1 MFDRDILKDVI
12 VDYKRD
18 FTEFQWKNERYKWEA
33 IQCFQRNWNI
43 NAVNFPDMLKRSL
56 DKTYNLLASMSNYA
70 KAMIIGF
77 AEAAPEEVRGAFIT
91 LYDESRDVVERI
103 QAFKAQA
110 EEMLEKYGDGARQH
124 FQTENAITVYL
135 WLRYP
140 DTYGIYKYGEIKPT
154 AKLLVADY
162 VFKKGA
168 YAANIR
174 NWLNFCNEIRD
185 ELLEDTELIELM
197 KSHLTESC
205 WPDSELRTLTMDV
218 VFYISRFYSQ
228 KSKVT
233 YLSEITEALKSL
245 GGKGHLNDIC
255 RVMKERGK
263 LQSILTNPA
272 WTNAVSREIQS
283 HSTDAQSYV
292 EGNDDL
298 FYSVEGIGSGVWGL
312 RNYQPDQEEH
322 WWPTEDEYSPGLS
335 KEQWLALLDDK
346 EVFFDSS
353 LAIVKR
359 FKDYGGAATCT
370 QLAIKYGESK
380 NYYLSGSTYLARR
393 IVEKTGCPVMP
404 RDSEN
409 SRWWPVIYLGKPAD
423 KEKEQGSYVW
433 KLRKELSDA
442 LDQFDLSNVPLYAEK
457 ESDIELETPEPEI
470 EAPAVDPYDKAAFL
484 NQVYMSGER
493 YDTLVALLKHRKNVI
508 LQGAPGV
515 GKTFAAKRLAWSMM
529 GEQDESRIQFVQFHQ
544 NYAYED
550 FIMGYKPDRD
560 GFKLTEGIFYE
571 FCQRASQDKNRD
583 YFFII
588 DEINRGNLSKIFG
601 ELLMLIEK
609 DYRGTPA
616 TLAYTRKTFTVPENI
631 YIIGMMNTADR
642 SLAMIDYALRRR
654 FSFYDMEPD
663 FDTEGFQAYQKGLDN
678 ETFDRLIECVR
689 ELNRAI
695 LKDPALGAGF
705 RIGHSYFCNQQECT
719 DEWMKAVVY
728 YDILPTLREY
738 WFDDSATLKQWENRL
753 SGVFDD

>member
-1 MFDRDILKDVI
+1 MFDRDIFKEVI
-12 VDYKRD
+12 ADYKRD

-77 AEAAPEEVRGAFIT
+77 AEAAPEEVRGAFIA

-140 DTYGIYKYGEIKPT
+140 DTYGIYKYGEIKPA

-233 YLSEITEALKSL
+233 YLSEITEALKRL

-312 RNYQPDQEEH
+312 RDYQPDQEEH

-550 FIMGYKPDRD
+550 FIMGYKPDGD

-571 FCQRASQDKNRD
+571 FCQRAGQDKNRD

-631 YIIGMMNTADR
+631 FIIGMMNTADR

-654 FSFYDMEPD
+654 FSFYDMEPG

-678 ETFDRLIECVR
+678 ETFDRLIECIR
-689 ELNRAI
+689 ELNRVI
-695 LKDPALGAGF
+695 LKDPALGPGF

-719 DEWMKAVVY
+719 EEWMKAVVY

>member
-1 MFDRDILKDVI
+1 MFDKDILKDVI
-12 VDYKRD
+12 ADYKHD

-77 AEAAPEEVRGAFIT
+77 AEAAPEEVRGAFIA

-140 DTYGIYKYGEIKPT
+140 DTYGIYKYGEIKPA

-312 RNYQPDQEEH
+312 RDYQPDQEEH

-393 IVEKTGCPVMP
+393 IVEKTGCSVMP

-457 ESDIELETPEPEI
+457 ESDIELEPPEPEI
-470 EAPAVDPYDKAAFL
+470 EVPAVDPYDKASFL
-484 NQVYMSGER
+484 DQVYMSGER

-550 FIMGYKPDRD
+550 FIMGYKPDGD

-571 FCQRASQDKNRD
+571 FCQRAGQDKNRD

-588 DEINRGNLSKIFG
+588 DEINRGNLGKIFG

-616 TLAYTRKTFTVPENI
+616 TLAYTRKPFTVPENI
-631 YIIGMMNTADR
+631 FIIGMMNTADR

-654 FSFYDMEPD
+654 FSFYDMEPG

-705 RIGHSYFCNQQECT
+705 RIGHSYFCNQQECI

-738 WFDDSATLKQWENRL
+738 WFEDSATLKQWENRL

>member
-77 AEAAPEEVRGAFIT
+77 AEAAPEEVRGAFIA

-168 YAANIR
+168 YATNIR

-185 ELLEDTELIELM
+185 ELLTDYELIELV

-283 HSTDAQSYV
+283 HCTDAQSYV

-312 RNYQPDQEEH
+312 RNYQPDQEEQ

-515 GKTFAAKRLAWSMM
+515 GKTFAATRLAWSMM

-550 FIMGYKPDRD
+550 FIMGYKPDGN

-571 FCQRASQDKNRD
+571 FCQRAGHDKNRD

-601 ELLMLIEK
+601 ELMMLIEK

-616 TLAYTRKTFTVPENI
+616 TLAYTRKSFTVPENI
-631 YIIGMMNTADR
+631 FIIGMMNTADR

-654 FSFYDMEPD
+654 FSFYDMEPG

>member
-1 MFDRDILKDVI
+1 MFDRDIFKEVI
-12 VDYKRD
+12 ADYKRD

-77 AEAAPEEVRGAFIT
+77 AEAAPEEVRGAFIA

-140 DTYGIYKYGEIKPT
+140 DTYGIYKYGEIKPA

-312 RNYQPDQEEH
+312 RDYQPDQEEH

-484 NQVYMSGER
+484 DQVYMSGER

-550 FIMGYKPDRD
+550 FIMGYKPDGD

-571 FCQRASQDKNRD
+571 FCQRAGQDKNRD

-631 YIIGMMNTADR
+631 FIIGMMNTADR

-654 FSFYDMEPD
+654 FSFYDMEPG

-738 WFDDSATLKQWENRL
+738 WFDDSTTLKQWENKL

>member
-12 VDYKRD
+12 ADYKRD
-18 FTEFQWKNERYKWEA
+18 FMEFQWKNERYKWEA

-43 NAVNFPDMLKRSL
+43 NAVNFPNMLKRSL

-77 AEAAPEEVRGAFIT
+77 AEAAPEEVRGAFIA

-140 DTYGIYKYGEIKPT
+140 DTYGIYKYGEIKPA

-174 NWLNFCNEIRD
+174 NWLSFCNEIRD
-185 ELLEDTELIELM
+185 ELLADYDLIELLQ
-197 KSHLTESC
+197 SHLTESC

-218 VFYISRFYSQ
+218 VFYISRYYSQ

-245 GGKGHLNDIC
+245 GGRGHLNDIC

-283 HSTDAQSYV
+283 YSTDAQSYV

-312 RNYQPDQEEH
+312 RNYQPDQEEE
-322 WWPTEDEYSPGLS
+322 WWPTQEEYTPGLTM
-335 KEQWLALLDDK
+335 EQWLALLDDK

-442 LDQFDLSNVPLYAEK
+442 LDQFDMSNVPLYAEK

-484 NQVYMSGER
+484 DQVYMSGER
-493 YDTLVALLKHRKNVI
+493 YDTLVALLRHRKNVI

-550 FIMGYKPDRD
+550 FIMGYKPDGD

-571 FCQRASQDKNRD
+571 FCQRAGQDKNRD

-609 DYRGTPA
+609 DYRDTPA
-616 TLAYTRKTFTVPENI
+616 TLAYTRKPFTVPENI

-654 FSFYDMEPD
+654 FSFYDMEPG

-738 WFDDSATLKQWENRL
+738 WFDDSTTLKQWENRL

>member
-1 MFDRDILKDVI
+1 MLDKDILKDVI
-12 VDYKRD
+12 SDYKRD
-18 FTEFQWKNERYKWEA
+18 FTIFQWKNERYKWEA

-43 NAVNFPDMLKRSL
+43 NAANFPDMLKRSL
-56 DKTYNLLASMSNYA
+56 DNTYNLLASMSNYA
-70 KAMIIGF
+70 KAMIIKF
-77 AEAAPEEVRGAFIT
+77 AEAAPEEVRGAFIA

-110 EEMLEKYGDGARQH
+110 DEMLVKYGDGASNHYQK
-124 FQTENAITVYL
+124 ENAISVYL

-140 DTYGIYKYGEIKPT
+140 DTYSDYKYNEVKAA
-154 AKLLVADY
+154 AKALVADY
-162 VFKKGA
+162 AFKKGT
-168 YAANIR
+168 YASNIR
-174 NWLNFCNEIRD
+174 NWLKFSDEIRAK
-185 ELLEDTELIELM
+185 LLQDTELIELLS
-197 KSHLTESC
+197 SHLTESC
-205 WPDSELRTLTMDV
+205 WPDNELRTLTMDV
-218 VFYISRFYSQ
+218 VFYISRYYSQ

-233 YLSEITEALKSL
+233 YLSEITEALKRL

-272 WTNAVSREIQS
+272 WTSAVSREIQRYS
-283 HSTDAQSYV
+283 SDSQTFV

-312 RNYQPDQEEH
+312 RNYQPDQEEQ
-322 WWPTEDEYSPGLS
+322 WWPTEDVYSPNLS
-335 KEQWLALLDDK
+335 AEDWLRLLTDQ
-346 EVFFDSS
+346 EVFTPDS

-370 QLAIKYGESK
+370 QLAAKYGKTVSFY
-380 NYYLSGSTYLARR
+380 NMSSQQLARR
-393 IVEKTGCPVMP
+393 VVKKTGCPEYV
-404 RDSEN
+404 DSN
-409 SRWWPVIYLGKPAD
+409 GQKSWYPVLYLGKTTAS
-423 KEKEQGSYVW
+423 KEQGLYMW
-433 KLRKELSDA
+433 KLRKELSEA
-442 LDQFDLSNVPLYAEK
+442 LDKVDLSNVPLYAEK
-457 ESDIELETPEPEI
+457 EDGVEQAGIEAEI
-470 EAPAVDPYDKAAFL
+470 ESPDVDRYDRAEFL
-484 NQVYMSGER
+484 KQVFMSGER

-515 GKTFAAKRLAWSMM
+515 GKTYAARRLAWSMM
-529 GEQDESRIQFVQFHQ
+529 GEKDESRIQLVQFHQ

-550 FIMGYKPDRD
+550 FIIGYKPDGN
-560 GFKLTEGIFYE
+560 GFTLTEGIFYE
-571 FCQRASQDKNRD
+571 FCQRAGKDKNRD

-616 TLAYTRKTFTVPENI
+616 TLAYTRKPFTVPENI
-631 YIIGMMNTADR
+631 YLIGMMNTADR

-654 FSFYDMEPD
+654 FSFYDMEPG

-678 ETFDRLIECVR
+678 ETFDRLIECVC

-719 DEWMKAVVY
+719 EEWMKAVVY

>member
-1 MFDRDILKDVI
+1 MFDKDILKDVI
-12 VDYKRD
+12 ADYKRD
-18 FTEFQWKNERYKWEA
+18 FTEFQWKKEHYKWEA
-33 IQCFQRNWNI
+33 VKCFQDNWNAY
-43 NAVNFPDMLKRSL
+43 AVNFPDMLKRSL
-56 DKTYNLLASMSNYA
+56 DKTGNLLTSGSYFPR
-70 KAMIIGF
+70 AMIQGF
-77 AEAAPEEVRGAFIT
+77 AEKAPEEVRGAFIA
-91 LYDESRDVVERI
+91 LYDERRDVVERI
-103 QAFKAQA
+103 QAFKTQA
-110 EEMLEKYGDGARQH
+110 DVMLEKYGDGAISH
-124 FQTENAITVYL
+124 FQKENAISVYL

-140 DTYGIYKYGEIKPT
+140 DTYSDYKYSEVKEA
-154 AKLLVADY
+154 AKVLVADY
-162 VFKKGA
+162 AFKKGA

-174 NWLNFCNEIRD
+174 NWIAFFNEIRE
-185 ELLEDTELIELM
+185 ELLKDTELIGLL

-205 WPDSELRTLTMDV
+205 WPDSELCTLTMDV
-218 VFYISRFYSQ
+218 VFYISRYYSQ

-255 RVMKERGK
+255 KIIDKRGK
-263 LQSILTNPA
+263 LSDIDMNPA
-272 WTNAVSREIQS
+272 WKQSVLQELQS
-283 HSTDAQSYV
+283 HSTDSQTTIESH
-292 EGNDDL
+292 DDL
-298 FYSVEGIGSGVWGL
+298 FYCLDMIGNTWGL
-312 RNYQPDQEEH
+312 RDYQPNEQQKMDLSQALEIESSGHDVVEEETRQAIAKQMLMPVLDALISLGGEASRPDVH
-322 WWPTEDEYSPGLS
+322 NKVIEMCGITDEELEKRTKSGDSIIIKGIDFARNYLNYERFLDSSSERGIWKLS
-335 KEQWLALLDDK
+335 DLGWRILITDELADK
-346 EVFFDSS
+346 LFSKWVKITTAKRKKLPIPNIDLTSYYRYRSNYEAYGRNAFLEEVF
-353 LAIVKR
+353 
-359 FKDYGGAATCT
+359 
-370 QLAIKYGESK
+370 
-380 NYYLSGSTYLARR
+380 
-393 IVEKTGCPVMP
+393 
-404 RDSEN
+404 
-409 SRWWPVIYLGKPAD
+409 
-423 KEKEQGSYVW
+423 
-433 KLRKELSDA
+433 
-442 LDQFDLSNVPLYAEK
+442 
-457 ESDIELETPEPEI
+457 
-470 EAPAVDPYDKAAFL
+470 
-484 NQVYMSGER
+484 MSGER
-493 YDTLVALLKHRKNVI
+493 YDTLVALLRHRKNVI

-529 GEQDESRIQFVQFHQ
+529 DEQDESRIQFVQFHQ

-550 FIMGYKPDRD
+550 FIMGYKPDGN
-560 GFKLTEGIFYE
+560 GFRLTEGIFYE
-571 FCQRASQDKNRD
+571 FCQRAGQDRNRD

-616 TLAYTRKTFTVPENI
+616 TLAYTRKPFTVPENI

-654 FSFYDMEPD
+654 FSFYDMEPG

-738 WFDDSATLKQWENRL
+738 WFDDPEKLRQWENRL

>member
-1 MFDRDILKDVI
+1 
-12 VDYKRD
+12 
-18 FTEFQWKNERYKWEA
+18 
-33 IQCFQRNWNI
+33 
-43 NAVNFPDMLKRSL
+43 
-56 DKTYNLLASMSNYA
+56 
-70 KAMIIGF
+70 
-77 AEAAPEEVRGAFIT
+77 
-91 LYDESRDVVERI
+91 
-103 QAFKAQA
+103 
-110 EEMLEKYGDGARQH
+110 MLEKYGDGARQH

-168 YAANIR
+168 YATNIR

-185 ELLEDTELIELM
+185 ELLTDYELIELV

-283 HSTDAQSYV
+283 HCTDAQSYV

-312 RNYQPDQEEH
+312 RNYQPDQEEQ

-515 GKTFAAKRLAWSMM
+515 GKTFAATRLAWSMM

-550 FIMGYKPDRD
+550 FIMGYKPDGN

-571 FCQRASQDKNRD
+571 FCQRAGHDKNRD

-601 ELLMLIEK
+601 ELMMLIEK

-616 TLAYTRKTFTVPENI
+616 TLAYTRKSFTVPENI
-631 YIIGMMNTADR
+631 FIIGMMNTADR

-654 FSFYDMEPD
+654 FSFYDMEPG

>member
-12 VDYKRD
+12 ADYKRD
-18 FTEFQWKNERYKWEA
+18 FTEFQWKEEHYKWEA
-33 IQCFQRNWNI
+33 VKCFQDNWNV
-43 NAVNFPDMLKRSL
+43 NVVNFPDMLKRSL
-56 DKTYNLLASMSNYA
+56 EKTGNLLTSGSFFPRG
-70 KAMIIGF
+70 MIQSF
-77 AEAAPEEVRGAFIT
+77 AEKAPEEVRGAFIA

-103 QAFKAQA
+103 QTFKAQA
-110 EEMLEKYGDGARQH
+110 DVMLEKYGDGAISH
-124 FQTENAITVYL
+124 FQKENAISVYL

-140 DTYGIYKYGEIKPT
+140 DTYSDYKYSEMKEA
-154 AKLLVADY
+154 AKVLVADY

-174 NWLNFCNEIRD
+174 NWIAFFNEIRE
-185 ELLEDTELIELM
+185 ELIKDTELIELL

-205 WPDSELRTLTMDV
+205 WPDSELCTLTMDV

-312 RNYQPDQEEH
+312 RDYQPDQEEH

-484 NQVYMSGER
+484 NDVFMSSER
-493 YDTLVALLKHRKNVI
+493 YDTLVALLRHRKNVI

-529 GEQDESRIQFVQFHQ
+529 GEQDESCIQFVQFHQ

-550 FIMGYKPDRD
+550 FIMGYKPDGN
-560 GFKLTEGIFYE
+560 GFRLTEGIFYE
-571 FCQRASQDKNRD
+571 FCQRAGQDRNRD

-616 TLAYTRKTFTVPENI
+616 TLAYTRKPFTVPENI

-654 FSFYDMEPD
+654 FSFYDMEPG
-663 FDTEGFQAYQKGLDN
+663 FDTEGFQSYQKGLDN

-689 ELNRAI
+689 EQNRAI
-695 LKDPALGAGF
+695 LRDPALGAGF

-728 YDILPTLREY
+728 YEILPTLREY
-738 WFDDSATLKQWENRL
+738 WFDDQEKLRQWENRL

>member
-1 MFDRDILKDVI
+1 MLDKDILKDVI
-12 VDYKRD
+12 SDYKRD
-18 FTEFQWKNERYKWEA
+18 FTIFQWKNERYKWEA

-43 NAVNFPDMLKRSL
+43 NAANFPDMLKRSL
-56 DKTYNLLASMSNYA
+56 DNTYNLLASMSNYA
-70 KAMIIGF
+70 KAMIIKF
-77 AEAAPEEVRGAFIT
+77 AEAAPEEVRGAFIA

-110 EEMLEKYGDGARQH
+110 DEMLVKYGDGASNHYQK
-124 FQTENAITVYL
+124 ENAISVYL

-140 DTYGIYKYGEIKPT
+140 DTYSDYKYNEVKAA
-154 AKLLVADY
+154 AKALVADY
-162 VFKKGA
+162 AFKKGT
-168 YAANIR
+168 YASNIR
-174 NWLNFCNEIRD
+174 NWLKFSDEIRG
-185 ELLEDTELIELM
+185 ELLQDTELIELLN
-197 KSHLTESC
+197 SQLTESC
-205 WPDSELRTLTMDV
+205 WPDNELRTLTMDV
-218 VFYISRFYSQ
+218 VFYISRYYSQ

-233 YLSEITEALKSL
+233 YLSEITEALKHL

-272 WTNAVSREIQS
+272 WTSAVSREIQRYS
-283 HSTDAQSYV
+283 SDSQTFV

-298 FYSVEGIGSGVWGL
+298 FYSVEGIGSGKWGL
-312 RNYQPDQEEH
+312 RNYHPDQEEQ
-322 WWPTEDEYSPGLS
+322 WYPSEEEYSSGLTT
-335 KEQWLALLDDK
+335 ENWLDLLKDH
-346 EVFFDSS
+346 EVFNDTA
-353 LAIVKR
+353 LIIVKC
-359 FKDYGGAATCT
+359 FKDYGGTATCA
-370 QLAIKYGESK
+370 QLASKYGRNPSFY
-380 NYYLSGSTYLARR
+380 NMGSQRLAER
-393 IVEKTGCPVMP
+393 IAKKTACLAPP
-404 RDSEN
+404 EDSPG
-409 SRWWPVIYLGKPAD
+409 SRWWPIVYLGKIAP
-423 KEKEQGSYVW
+423 KGIQGVYIW
-433 KLRKELSDA
+433 RLRKELSDA
-442 LDQFDLSNVPLYAEK
+442 LDQFDLSSVSMYEQNG
-457 ESDIELETPEPEI
+457 SDTEPKDTEPEI
-470 EAPAVDPYDKAAFL
+470 EPPHIDRYNKTDFL
-484 NQVYMSGER
+484 KQVFMSGER
-493 YDTLVALLKHRKNVI
+493 YDTLVALLKHRKNII

-515 GKTFAAKRLAWSMM
+515 GKTYAAKRLAWSMM

-550 FIMGYKPDRD
+550 FIMGYKPDGN
-560 GFKLTEGIFYE
+560 GFKLTEGVFYE
-571 FCQRASQDKNRD
+571 FCQRAGDDKNRD

-588 DEINRGNLSKIFG
+588 DDINRGNLSKIFG

-609 DYRGTPA
+609 DYRGMPA
-616 TLAYTRKTFTVPENI
+616 TLAYRRSPFTVPENI

-654 FSFYDMEPD
+654 FSFYDMEPG

-678 ETFDRLIECVR
+678 ETFDRLIECIR

-753 SGVFDD
+753 CGVFDD

>member
-1 MFDRDILKDVI
+1 MFDRDIFKEVI
-12 VDYKRD
+12 ADYKRD

-77 AEAAPEEVRGAFIT
+77 AEAAPEEVRGAFIA

-140 DTYGIYKYGEIKPT
+140 DTYGIYKYGEIKPA

-272 WTNAVSREIQS
+272 WANAVSREIQS
-283 HSTDAQSYV
+283 HCTDAQSYV

-312 RNYQPDQEEH
+312 RNYQPDQEEQ

-515 GKTFAAKRLAWSMM
+515 GKTFVAKRLAWSMM

-550 FIMGYKPDRD
+550 FIMGYKPDGN

-571 FCQRASQDKNRD
+571 FCQRARQDKNRD

-609 DYRGTPA
+609 DYRDTPA
-616 TLAYTRKTFTVPENI
+616 TLAYTRKPFAVPENI

-654 FSFYDMEPD
+654 FSFYDMEPG

-738 WFDDSATLKQWENRL
+738 WFDDSTTLKQWENRL

>member
-77 AEAAPEEVRGAFIT
+77 AEAAPEEVRGAFIA

-168 YAANIR
+168 YATNIR

-185 ELLEDTELIELM
+185 ELLTDYELIELV

-283 HSTDAQSYV
+283 HCTDAQSYV

-312 RNYQPDQEEH
+312 RNYQPDQEEQ

-550 FIMGYKPDRD
+550 FIMGYKPDGN

-571 FCQRASQDKNRD
+571 FCQRAGHDKNRD

-601 ELLMLIEK
+601 ELMMLIEK

-616 TLAYTRKTFTVPENI
+616 TLAYTRKSFTVPENI
-631 YIIGMMNTADR
+631 FIIGMMNTADR

-654 FSFYDMEPD
+654 FSFYDMEPG

>member
-1 MFDRDILKDVI
+1 MFDKDILKDVI
-12 VDYKRD
+12 ADYKRD

-77 AEAAPEEVRGAFIT
+77 AEAAPEEVRGAFIA

-140 DTYGIYKYGEIKPT
+140 DTYGIYKYGEIKPA

-168 YAANIR
+168 YATNIR

-185 ELLEDTELIELM
+185 ELLADYELIELL

-245 GGKGHLNDIC
+245 GGKGNLNDIC

-263 LQSILTNPA
+263 LQSILTNTA

-312 RNYQPDQEEH
+312 RDYQPDQEEH

-457 ESDIELETPEPEI
+457 ESDIKPETIETEIETPT
-470 EAPAVDPYDKAAFL
+470 VDPYDKVAFL
-484 NQVYMSGER
+484 NEVFMSGER

-550 FIMGYKPDRD
+550 FIMGYKPDGN

-571 FCQRASQDKNRD
+571 FCQRAGQDKNRD

-616 TLAYTRKTFTVPENI
+616 TLAYTRKPFTVPENI
-631 YIIGMMNTADR
+631 FIIGMMNTADR
-642 SLAMIDYALRRR
+642 SLALIDYALRRR
-654 FSFYDMEPD
+654 FSFYDMEPG

>member
-43 NAVNFPDMLKRSL
+43 NTANFPDMLKRSL
-56 DKTYNLLASMSNYA
+56 DNTYTLLASMSNYA

-77 AEAAPEEVRGAFIT
+77 AEAAPEEVRGAFIA

-168 YAANIR
+168 YATNIR

-185 ELLEDTELIELM
+185 ELLTDYELIELV

-283 HSTDAQSYV
+283 HCTDAQSYV

-312 RNYQPDQEEH
+312 RNYQPDQEEQ

-550 FIMGYKPDRD
+550 FIMGYKPDGN

-571 FCQRASQDKNRD
+571 FCQRAGHDKNRD

-601 ELLMLIEK
+601 ELMMLIEK

-616 TLAYTRKTFTVPENI
+616 TLAYTRKSFTVPENI
-631 YIIGMMNTADR
+631 FIIGMMNTADR

-654 FSFYDMEPD
+654 FSFYDMEPG

>member
-1 MFDRDILKDVI
+1 MFDRDIFKEVI
-12 VDYKRD
+12 ADYKRD

-43 NAVNFPDMLKRSL
+43 NTVNFPDMLKRSL

-70 KAMIIGF
+70 KVMIIGF
-77 AEAAPEEVRGAFIT
+77 AEAAPEEVRGAFIA

-140 DTYGIYKYGEIKPT
+140 DTYGIYKYGEIKPA

-168 YAANIR
+168 YASNIR
-174 NWLNFCNEIRD
+174 NWLNFCNEIRN
-185 ELLEDTELIELM
+185 ELLEDYELIELV

-228 KSKVT
+228 KNKVT
-233 YLSEITEALKSL
+233 YLSEITEALKRL

-255 RVMKERGK
+255 RVMQERGK
-263 LQSILTNPA
+263 LQSIFTNPA

-312 RNYQPDQEEH
+312 RDYRPDQEEH

-457 ESDIELETPEPEI
+457 ESDIELETNETEI
-470 EAPAVDPYDKAAFL
+470 ETPTVDPYDKAAFL
-484 NQVYMSGER
+484 NEVFMSGER

-550 FIMGYKPDRD
+550 FIMGYKPDGD

-571 FCQRASQDKNRD
+571 FCQRAGQDKNRD

-616 TLAYTRKTFTVPENI
+616 TLAYTRKTFIVPENI
-631 YIIGMMNTADR
+631 FIIGMMNTADR

-654 FSFYDMEPD
+654 FSFYDMEPG

-738 WFDDSATLKQWENRL
+738 WFDDSTTLKQWENRL

>member
-1 MFDRDILKDVI
+1 MFDRDIFKEVI
-12 VDYKRD
+12 ADYKRD

-43 NAVNFPDMLKRSL
+43 NTVNFPDMLKRSL

-77 AEAAPEEVRGAFIT
+77 AEAAPEEVRGAFIA

-140 DTYGIYKYGEIKPT
+140 DTYGIYKYGEIKPA

-312 RNYQPDQEEH
+312 RDYQPDQEEH

-335 KEQWLALLDDK
+335 KEQWLALLDDR

-423 KEKEQGSYVW
+423 KEKEQGSYIW

-515 GKTFAAKRLAWSMM
+515 GKTFAAKRLAWSIM
-529 GEQDESRIQFVQFHQ
+529 GAQDESRIQFVQFHQ

-550 FIMGYKPDRD
+550 FIMGYKPDGE

-571 FCQRASQDKNRD
+571 FCQRAGQDRNRD

-616 TLAYTRKTFTVPENI
+616 TLAYTRKPFTVPENI

-642 SLAMIDYALRRR
+642 SLALIDYALRRR
-654 FSFYDMEPD
+654 FSFYDMEPG
-663 FDTEGFQAYQKGLDN
+663 FDMEGFQAYQKGLDN

>member
-1 MFDRDILKDVI
+1 MFDRDIFKEVI
-12 VDYKRD
+12 ADYKRD

-77 AEAAPEEVRGAFIT
+77 AEAAPEEVRGAFIA

-140 DTYGIYKYGEIKPT
+140 DTYGIYKYGEIKPA

-174 NWLNFCNEIRD
+174 NWLSFCNEIRD
-185 ELLEDTELIELM
+185 ELLADYELIELL

-218 VFYISRFYSQ
+218 VFYISRYYSQ

-245 GGKGHLNDIC
+245 GGRGHLNDIC

-283 HSTDAQSYV
+283 YSTDAQSYV

-312 RNYQPDQEEH
+312 RNYQPDQEEE
-322 WWPTEDEYSPGLS
+322 WWPTQEEYTPGLTM
-335 KEQWLALLDDK
+335 EQWLALLGDK

-359 FKDYGGAATCT
+359 FKNYGGAATCT

-484 NQVYMSGER
+484 NEVFMSGER
-493 YDTLVALLKHRKNVI
+493 YDTLVALLRHRKNVI

-550 FIMGYKPDRD
+550 FIMGYKPDGE

-571 FCQRASQDKNRD
+571 FCQRAGQDKNRD

-616 TLAYTRKTFTVPENI
+616 TLAYTRKPFTVPENI
-631 YIIGMMNTADR
+631 FIIGMMNTADR

-654 FSFYDMEPD
+654 FSFYDMEPG

-695 LKDPALGAGF
+695 LKDPALGTGF

-719 DEWMKAVVY
+719 EEWMKAVVY

>member
-1 MFDRDILKDVI
+1 MFDKDILKDVI
-12 VDYKRD
+12 AEYKRD

-77 AEAAPEEVRGAFIT
+77 AEAAPEEVRGAFIA

-103 QAFKAQA
+103 QAFKAHA

-140 DTYGIYKYGEIKPT
+140 DTYGIYKYGEIKP
-154 AKLLVADY
+154 AGKLLVADY

-168 YAANIR
+168 YATNIR

-185 ELLEDTELIELM
+185 ELLTDTELIELV

-292 EGNDDL
+292 EENDDL

-312 RNYQPDQEEH
+312 RDYQPNEQQKMD
-322 WWPTEDEYSPGLS
+322 LS
-335 KEQWLALLDDK
+335 HALDI
-346 EVFFDSS
+346 E
-353 LAIVKR
+353 
-359 FKDYGGAATCT
+359 T
-370 QLAIKYGESK
+370 
-380 NYYLSGSTYLARR
+380 SG
-393 IVEKTGCPVMP
+393 
-404 RDSEN
+404 D
-409 SRWWPVIYLGKPAD
+409 AD
-423 KEKEQGSYVW
+423 KEEESRQAIAKQMLMPVLDALISLGGEAPRPDVHKKIIEMCEITNEELEKKTKSGDSIIIKGIDFARNYLNYEGFLDSSSGRGIW
-433 KLRKELSDA
+433 KLSDLGRRIFITDELADKLFSKWVKITTAKRKNQPIPEI
-442 LDQFDLSNVPLYAEK
+442 DLSSYYQYRSNDKVYDRAE
-457 ESDIELETPEPEI
+457 
-470 EAPAVDPYDKAAFL
+470 FL
-484 NQVYMSGER
+484 DEVFMSGER

-515 GKTFAAKRLAWSMM
+515 GKTFAATRLAWSMM

-550 FIMGYKPDRD
+550 FIMGYKPDGE

-571 FCQRASQDKNRD
+571 FCQRAGQDRNRD

-616 TLAYTRKTFTVPENI
+616 TLAYTRKPFTVPENI
-631 YIIGMMNTADR
+631 FIIGMMNTADR

-654 FSFYDMEPD
+654 FSFYDMEPG

-705 RIGHSYFCNQQECT
+705 RIGHSYFCNEQECT

>member
-1 MFDRDILKDVI
+1 MFDRDIFKEVI
-12 VDYKRD
+12 ADYKRD

-77 AEAAPEEVRGAFIT
+77 AEAAPEEVRGAFIA

-140 DTYGIYKYGEIKPT
+140 DTYGIYKYGEIKPA

-218 VFYISRFYSQ
+218 VFYISRYYSQ

-312 RNYQPDQEEH
+312 RDYQPDQEEH

-484 NQVYMSGER
+484 NEVFMSGER

-550 FIMGYKPDRD
+550 FIMGYKPDGN

-571 FCQRASQDKNRD
+571 FCQNAGRDRNRD

-609 DYRGTPA
+609 EYRGTPA
-616 TLAYTRKTFTVPENI
+616 TLAYTRKPFTVPENI

-654 FSFYDMEPD
+654 FSFYDMEPG

-738 WFDDSATLKQWENRL
+738 WFDDSATLKQWENRM

>member
-1 MFDRDILKDVI
+1 MFDRDIFKEVI
-12 VDYKRD
+12 ADYKRD

-77 AEAAPEEVRGAFIT
+77 AEAAPEEVRGAFIA

-140 DTYGIYKYGEIKPT
+140 DTYGIYKYGEIKPA

-174 NWLNFCNEIRD
+174 NWLHFCNEIRD

-255 RVMKERGK
+255 RIMKERGK

-283 HSTDAQSYV
+283 HCTDAQSYV

-312 RNYQPDQEEH
+312 RNYQPDQGEQ

-515 GKTFAAKRLAWSMM
+515 GKTFAAKRLAWSIM

-550 FIMGYKPDRD
+550 FIMGYKPDGN

-571 FCQRASQDKNRD
+571 FCQRAGQDKNRD

-616 TLAYTRKTFTVPENI
+616 TLAYTRKPFTVPENI
-631 YIIGMMNTADR
+631 FIIGMMNTADR

-654 FSFYDMEPD
+654 FSFYDMEPG

-678 ETFDRLIECVR
+678 ETFDWLIECIR

-738 WFDDSATLKQWENRL
+738 WFDDSTTLNQWENRL

>member
-12 VDYKRD
+12 ADYKRD
-18 FTEFQWKNERYKWEA
+18 FTEFQWKEEHYKWEA
-33 IQCFQRNWNI
+33 IKCFQDNWNI

-56 DKTYNLLASMSNYA
+56 DKTYNLLASMGNYA
-70 KAMIIGF
+70 KGMIIGF
-77 AEAAPEEVRGAFIT
+77 ADTAPEEVRGAFIA

-103 QAFKAQA
+103 QAFKTQA
-110 EEMLEKYGDGARQH
+110 EEMLEKYGDGAPNHYQK
-124 FQTENAITVYL
+124 ENAISVYL

-140 DTYGIYKYGEIKPT
+140 DTYSDYKYSEVKAA
-154 AKLLVADY
+154 AKALVADY
-162 VFKKGA
+162 AFKKGA
-168 YAANIR
+168 YASNIR
-174 NWLNFCNEIRD
+174 NWLSFSNEIRK
-185 ELLEDTELIELM
+185 ELFKDTELIELL

-218 VFYISRFYSQ
+218 VFYISRYYSQ

-245 GGKGHLNDIC
+245 GGRGHLNDIC

-272 WTNAVSREIQS
+272 WTNAVSGEIQS

-312 RNYQPDQEEH
+312 RNYQPDQEEQ
-322 WWPTEDEYSPGLS
+322 WWPTEDEYSPGLTT
-335 KEQWLALLDDK
+335 EDWFALLNDPN
-346 EVFFDSS
+346 VFNSTA
-353 LAIVKR
+353 LIIVKC
-359 FKDYGGAATCT
+359 FKNYGGAATCA
-370 QLAIKYGESK
+370 QLATKYGRDPSFY
-380 NYYLSGSTYLARR
+380 NMGSQRLAER
-393 IVEKTGCPVMP
+393 IVGKTGCPTMP
-404 RDSEN
+404 RDSVN
-409 SRWWPVIYLGKPAD
+409 SRWWPVIYLGKSASAGV
-423 KEKEQGSYVW
+423 QGVYMW
-433 KLRKELSDA
+433 KLRKELSEA

-457 ESDIELETPEPEI
+457 ESDIKPETIETEI
-470 EAPAVDPYDKAAFL
+470 DPPTVDPYDKAAFL
-484 NQVYMSGER
+484 NEVFMSGER

-550 FIMGYKPDRD
+550 FIMGYKPDGN
-560 GFKLTEGIFYE
+560 GFRLTEGIFYE
-571 FCQRASQDKNRD
+571 FCQRAGQDRNRD

-616 TLAYTRKTFTVPENI
+616 TLAYTRKSFTVPENI

-654 FSFYDMEPD
+654 FSFYDMEPG

-695 LKDPALGAGF
+695 LKDPALGPGF

-719 DEWMKAVVY
+719 DEWIKAVVY

-738 WFDDSATLKQWENRL
+738 WFDDPEKLRQWENRL